1 MGNVVNHFSQ
11 AKTAGRV
18 TFPELNAALRT
29 DYCFRKRL
37 QVKHHNDDGRKSL
50 IEDILVDVVQDV
62 VLDYTHLACI
72 GVRKKNLTI

>member
-1 MGNVVNHFSQ
+1 MGNIVNHFSQ

-29 DYCFRKRL
+29 DYSFRKRL

-50 IEDILVDVVQDV
+50 IEDILV
-62 VLDYTHLACI
+62 VLFKMWFWIICI
-72 GVRKKNLTI
+72 LCALE